1 MAKTRTRYVCSV
13 CEHQE
18 PKWLGRCPVCNE
30 WNTFVET
37 VEPASGA
44 RAKTP
49 GSRAARTGSKAV
61 ARQVVPI
68 DEIKTAD
75 QVRWPTGMQE
85 LDRVLGGGIVPGST
99 TLVGGEPGIGKS
111 TLMIQAAGFAT
122 VPAARLY
129 LAGEEAP
136 AQLKSRAER
145 VGLSKA
151 PISITTTTELEP
163 VLRLLDEQKPSLLI
177 VDSIQTLHSPEVGD
191 IPGTVNQIKYCAL
204 ELSEW
209 ARETGSALFLVAHI
223 TKEGSIAGPKI
234 LEHMVDAVLYFDQ
247 SEGDARFLRA
257 TKNRFGPTDEVGIFT
272 MQATGLMQVSD
283 PSSLFLVRRKGSV
296 PPGVVAAPVY
306 EGSRILLVEI
316 QALTVPAKGGI
327 SRVFS
332 DRIDTGRV
340 SRLAAVLEK
349 HLGLRFSD
357 QDIYVNVAG
366 GMKIGEVGVDLP
378 LALALYSARTGI
390 PIGPEVTV
398 TGELSL
404 AGEVRPVQALR
415 RRIRAALEMSFTR
428 CIGPATVREGEQCE
442 DGWISTETIDA
453 AVKAAFGDRAKPAR

>member
-1 MAKTRTRYVCSV
+1 MGKTRTRFVCSV

-30 WNTFVET
+30 WNTFTES
-37 VEPASGA
+37 VEPVGGQRKAIRAGA
-44 RAKTP
+44 
-49 GSRAARTGSKAV
+49 AAKAV
-61 ARQVVPI
+61 AHQVVAMGAV
-68 DEIKTAD
+68 ETLD
-75 QVRWPTGMQE
+75 QIRWSTGMSE

-99 TLVGGEPGIGKS
+99 ILVGGEPGIGKS
-111 TLMIQAAGFAT
+111 TLMIQAAGLAR
-122 VPAARLY
+122 VPAGRLY

-145 VGLSKA
+145 VGLAKA
-151 PISITTTTELEP
+151 PISITTTTELDP

-177 VDSIQTLHSPEVGD
+177 VDSIQTLHSIEAGD
-191 IPGTVNQIKYCAL
+191 VPGTVNQIKYCAL
-204 ELSEW
+204 ELSQW

-247 SEGDARFLRA
+247 SEGDVRFLRT

-272 MQATGLMQVSD
+272 MQSGGLTQVVD
-283 PSSLFLVRRKGSV
+283 PSSLFLIRRNGTV
-296 PPGVVAAPVY
+296 PPGVVAAPIY

-332 DRIDTGRV
+332 DRIDSGRV

-366 GMKIGEVGVDLP
+366 GMKISEVGVDLP
-378 LALALYSARTGI
+378 LALALYSARTGV
-390 PIGPEVTV
+390 PLPAEVTV

-415 RRIRAALEMSFTR
+415 RRIRAAIDMNYRR
-428 CIGPATVREGEQCE
+428 CVGPAALREGEQCE
-442 DGWISTETIDA
+442 DAWVETGTIA
-453 AVKAAFGDRAKPAR
+453 EAVKAAFAEVVR